1 MCHEFAM
8 SPRGRTGR
16 RVVCAADVYR
26 FPGDR
31 ADACPWGR
39 GLTPAG
45 LAGSDDGWD
54 RMIGFLA
61 EVHNLRRHT
70 RDTTGARDA
79 VPRTTPPPR
88 ARHDPAGLGS
98 APTPLG
104 GTPLPGRLTAA
115 QLELPTCRPSQ
126 CPRAPVPAI
135 SIHDT
140 RPRLHMLLVPSRKYM
155 LALST
160 EQRHD

>member
-1 MCHEFAM
+1 VRRRSERARLQLAVPPMWADGLKLLAIAAASFGFVAVLNQAKADTAAVRAAR
-8 SPRGRTGR
+8 PRGARL
-16 RVVCAADVYR
+16 C
-26 FPGDR
+26 
-31 ADACPWGR
+31 ADA
-39 GLTPAG
+39 A
-45 LAGSDDGWD
+45 
-54 RMIGFLA
+54 
-61 EVHNLRRHT
+61 
-70 RDTTGARDA
+70 
-79 VPRTTPPPR
+79 
-88 ARHDPAGLGS
+88 
-98 APTPLG
+98 
-104 GTPLPGRLTAA
+104 GTPRPRLTAA

>member
-1 MCHEFAM
+1 
-8 SPRGRTGR
+8 
-16 RVVCAADVYR
+16 
-26 FPGDR
+26 
-31 ADACPWGR
+31 
-39 GLTPAG
+39 
-45 LAGSDDGWD
+45 
-54 RMIGFLA
+54 MIGFLA
-61 EVHNLRRHT
+61 EVQICGATRATRQEHGTQCHGRHRR
-70 RDTTGARDA
+70 
-79 VPRTTPPPR
+79 R
-88 ARHDPAGLGS
+88 ARGNPAGLGS

-104 GTPLPGRLTAA
+104 HPGRLTAA

-160 EQRHD
+160 EQSTTNMHVEPRPSSRHVAQHCGHETGKRIWSRALIRCGPMIASTELTHFHTTFGRAAPAAY